1 MSLGFNEGSRN
12 GRHVMSKS
20 SLLSASAGVIS
31 MADRG
36 DPAQAH
42 VLDNGAGKI

>member
-1 MSLGFNEGSRN
+1 MDDMS
-12 GRHVMSKS
+12 MSKS

-36 DPAQAH
+36 RPAQAH